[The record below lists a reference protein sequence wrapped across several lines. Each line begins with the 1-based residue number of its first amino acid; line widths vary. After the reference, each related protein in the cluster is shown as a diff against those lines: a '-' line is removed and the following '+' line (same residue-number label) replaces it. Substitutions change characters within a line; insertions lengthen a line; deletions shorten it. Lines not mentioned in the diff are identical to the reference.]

1 MHKTGIELF
10 VNVKCDDTLHF
21 NIEKAV
27 TALAIVYKKK
37 KPDAATNQQ
46 FVTDDWQWQWCDRI
60 PTLTPIDHLT
70 SSKRKANCFDL
81 SKTHAHT

>member
-37 KPDAATNQQ
+37 PDAATNQQ
-46 FVTDDWQWQWCDRI
+46 FVTDD
-60 PTLTPIDHLT
+60 
-70 SSKRKANCFDL
+70 
-81 SKTHAHT
+81 